1 MAVETVQNEK
11 EKIKVSPQGW
21 LALVIMLCMFSGF
34 FANMEGPL
42 QFLRVL
48 DLNTLIGSFGTIGD
62 TGANFMGSGGAGARD
77 GFMFALS
84 LAPGCKPSRRCS
96 PPSCGLCWVCPAA
109 AVWLL

>member
-42 QFLRVL
+42 QFLR
-48 DLNTLIGSFGTIGD
+48 
-62 TGANFMGSGGAGARD
+62 ASGMEKSWIIPVRSGRSKG
-77 GFMFALS
+77 
-84 LAPGCKPSRRCS
+84 RRYMN
-96 PPSCGLCWVCPAA
+96 AA
-109 AVWLL
+109 SG

>member
-62 TGANFMGSGGAGARD
+62 TGANFMGRGGAMGPMILLVIFCKLVGANIVRLIV
-77 GFMFALS
+77 MRNKKKNAEV
-84 LAPGCKPSRRCS
+84 AK
-96 PPSCGLCWVCPAA
+96 
-109 AVWLL
+109 

>member
-42 QFLRVL
+42 QFLSIHHV
-48 DLNTLIGSFGTIGD
+48 SP
-62 TGANFMGSGGAGARD
+62 
-77 GFMFALS
+77 AL
-84 LAPGCKPSRRCS
+84 L
-96 PPSCGLCWVCPAA
+96 
-109 AVWLL
+109 

>member
-34 FANMEGPL
+34 FANMEGSL

-62 TGANFMGSGGAGARD
+62 TGANFMGSGGAGA
-77 GFMFALS
+77 GMV
-84 LAPGCKPSRRCS
+84 
-96 PPSCGLCWVCPAA
+96 SCLPFRWHPDVSSVWV
-109 AVWLL
+109 